1 MANCDSPDDKI
12 CIVEAALFAQK
23 AKLNPSVQM
32 GRIEALEKGMAMCPL
47 RRVDLVVL
55 PKGVAAAVVE
65 KALFQD
71 GDHVT
76 FIA

>member
-1 MANCDSPDDKI
+1 M
-12 CIVEAALFAQK
+12 
-23 AKLNPSVQM
+23 QM

-55 PKGVAAAVVE
+55 PKGVAGVE

-71 GDHVT
+71 GDYVT